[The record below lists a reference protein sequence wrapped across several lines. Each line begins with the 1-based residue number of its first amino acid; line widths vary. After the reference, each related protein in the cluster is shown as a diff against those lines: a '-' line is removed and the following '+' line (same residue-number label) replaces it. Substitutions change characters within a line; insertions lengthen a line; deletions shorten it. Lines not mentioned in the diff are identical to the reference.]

1 MIAGMRMWHVRSRSI
16 AWSVALATLV
26 SAVAICAAAQSTSA
40 YHATM
45 AQSEVAADT
54 GDFAMGNRDFSRYV
68 SPVMCVQAA
77 QLTAHRLAS
86 PIKVQAANAVL
97 RYTPFRDSIPSGV
110 IATARA
116 CGTRFS
122 ASDPQF
128 TGPYGLANLRS
139 WFVLSLLA
147 MHDALADTIQRRI
160 LDSATTGEARNRT
173 SLWVLDQYLQARPV
187 RLETAKA
194 LAAKIDASGRP
205 NLLTS
210 VLGHDRLLNLADTA
224 FDRTMIQDEADRI
237 IALGA
242 GFAAQEQCLTGGI
255 TAVIHAFTSELTVAA
270 IDRSNAL
277 AGVIGRLQTHFR
289 IPAVQECVEMR
300 KNTMFPLPDYSKMSE
315 AEIVRSIL
323 AENVGLTS
331 VLQEQVTKQGLITGP
346 QWFPATGQDGK
357 VPVPG
362 KATMIVF
369 LPTDIRWRAEEYE
382 PANTTLRRW
391 IARYGPAGLAV
402 AVLAAPHGN
411 ALWGGPESSEQLGK
425 SFDWYYHDYLH
436 LPVTFGLDTASR
448 LPDTPEPD
456 GRVHYDTSALEGAW
470 RIWFSQTKNNSPNY
484 WYRND
489 GLVMFVDKTGT
500 VIYRSEVGGQALGLL
515 PVLETLLL
523 REFPH
528 VDSIH

>member
-1 MIAGMRMWHVRSRSI
+1 M
-16 AWSVALATLV
+16 VAST
-26 SAVAICAAAQSTSA
+26 AARNVEAQSASA
-40 YHATM
+40 HHPAP
-45 AQSEVAADT
+45 VAGDVVADT
-54 GDFAMGNRDFSRYV
+54 GDFASGNRDFSRYA

-86 PIKVQAANAVL
+86 TIRAQAANEVL
-97 RYTPFRDSIPSGV
+97 RYMPFRDSIPAGV
-110 IATARA
+110 IAIARA
-116 CGTRFS
+116 CGARFT
-122 ASDPQF
+122 AGDPQF
-128 TGPYGLANLRS
+128 TGPYGLSNLRS

-160 LDSATTGEARNRT
+160 LDSATTGDERNRS

-187 RLETAKA
+187 RLDAGKA

-210 VLGHDRLLNLADTA
+210 VLGHNRLLNLADTA
-224 FDRTMIQDEADRI
+224 FDRAMIRDEADHV

-242 GFAAQEQCLTGGI
+242 GLTAQEQCFTGGI
-255 TAVIHAFTSELTVAA
+255 TAVIHAFTSELTVSAV
-270 IDRSNAL
+270 DRSDAL
-277 AGVIGRLQTHFR
+277 AGIIRRLQTHFR
-289 IPAVQECVEMR
+289 IPAVQECVELR

-315 AEIVRSIL
+315 AEIVQNIL
-323 AENVGLTS
+323 AENVGLVS
-331 VLQEQVTKQGLITGP
+331 VLPEQVKKRGLITGP
-346 QWFPATGQDGK
+346 KWFPASGHDGT
-357 VPVPG
+357 VPAPG

-369 LPTDIRWRAEEYE
+369 LPTDMRWREREYE
-382 PANTTLRRW
+382 PENTTLRRW
-391 IARYGPAGLAV
+391 IAHYGPAGLAV

-425 SFDWYYHDYLH
+425 SFDWYYHDYLR

-448 LPDTPEPD
+448 LPSTPEPD

-470 RIWFSQTKNNSPNY
+470 RISFSQTKNQSPNY

-489 GLVMFVDKTGT
+489 GMIMFVDKTGT
-500 VIYRSEVGGQALGLL
+500 VIYQSEVGGQGLGFL

-528 VDSIH
+528 ADSVH